1 MAVRHPFFQLMLI
14 VVYMLNVIRTGH
26 LLTLMIAHSWM
37 SHTLH
42 CVETGIH
49 TSTQYRIW
57 GN

>member
-42 CVETGIH
+42 GVETGIH

-57 GN
+57 